1 MRHQLLKDI
10 FITVLESLRANKLR
24 SALTLLG
31 VIIGVTVVVMVG
43 AVLTGLSA
51 RIAAISER
59 SAPNVIYFTKE
70 EKIGPSFRSPTPEE
84 RQRKDLTYEDALV
97 VAALDSPLGVS
108 PQKIRGSY
116 GPTADKP
123 TMTARG
129 REAINPLV
137 LGVWDN
143 FPDLVSVNI
152 ETGRFFTETERR
164 NRSQV
169 VVIGSGIARQL
180 FDTLDPVGEE
190 VKIDGSLYRVIGV
203 LASAAGQGV
212 IGSDELDERIVYA
225 PFETIAK
232 QYPNIE
238 GVVIV
243 VRAPA
248 GKVDQVTDQVTA
260 TLRIRRKVPAE
271 APNNFGVNRAEQV
284 FDAVNQILAGLA
296 LIVVP
301 VALAGLLVGG
311 VGVMNIMLVSV
322 TERTAEIGV
331 RRAIG
336 ARRKDILSQFLIESV
351 ILTTFG
357 GIIGIVVGLG
367 LALII
372 SLIISFPV
380 AVPLWA
386 ILAGFG
392 TSATVGLIAGMYPAV
407 RAAKMDPVVAI
418 RNM

>member
-152 ETGRFFTETERR
+152 ENGRFFTETERR

-357 GIIGIVVGLG
+357 GIIGIVAGLG

-386 ILAGFG
+386 ILTGFG

-418 RNM
+418 RKA

>member
-152 ETGRFFTETERR
+152 ENGRFFTETERR

-180 FDTLDPVGEE
+180 FDTQDPVGEE

-357 GIIGIVVGLG
+357 GIIGIVAGLG

-386 ILAGFG
+386 ILTGFG

-418 RNM
+418 RKA

>member
-84 RQRKDLTYEDALV
+84 RQRKDLTYEDALA
-97 VAALDSPLGVS
+97 VAALDLPQGVS

-164 NRSQV
+164 NRSHV

-190 VKIDGSLYRVIGV
+190 VKIDGTLYRVIGV

-212 IGSDELDERIVYA
+212 IGSDELDERVVYA

-232 QYPNIE
+232 QYPDIE

-248 GKVDQVTDQVTA
+248 GKVDEVTDQVTA
-260 TLRIRRKVPAE
+260 TLRIRRKVSTE

-336 ARRKDILSQFLIESV
+336 ARKRDILTQFLIESV

-357 GIIGIVVGLG
+357 GIIGIVAGLG
-367 LALII
+367 IALII
-372 SLIISFPV
+372 RLVISFPV

>member
-10 FITVLESLRANKLR
+10 FMTVLESLRANKLR

-84 RQRKDLTYEDALV
+84 RQRKDLTYEDALA

-152 ETGRFFTETERR
+152 ENGRFFTETERR
-164 NRSQV
+164 NRLHV

-190 VKIDGSLYRVIGV
+190 VKIDGTLYRVIGV

-225 PFETIAK
+225 PFETVAK
-232 QYPNIE
+232 QYPDIE

-248 GKVDQVTDQVTA
+248 GKVDEVTDQVTA
-260 TLRIRRKVPAE
+260 TLRIRRKVPTE

-357 GIIGIVVGLG
+357 GIVGIVVGLG

-418 RNM
+418 RKT

>member
-152 ETGRFFTETERR
+152 ENGRFFTETERR

-260 TLRIRRKVPAE
+260 TLRIRRKVPTE